1 MRERDMLQE
10 TIQEDGSRA
19 PITGP
24 AAKFSHTPVRIRHG
38 SPALGAHN
46 DQILRELGMDA
57 AACER
62 LRSGKII

>member
-1 MRERDMLQE
+1 
-10 TIQEDGSRA
+10 
-19 PITGP
+19 
-24 AAKFSHTPVRIRHG
+24 VRIRHG